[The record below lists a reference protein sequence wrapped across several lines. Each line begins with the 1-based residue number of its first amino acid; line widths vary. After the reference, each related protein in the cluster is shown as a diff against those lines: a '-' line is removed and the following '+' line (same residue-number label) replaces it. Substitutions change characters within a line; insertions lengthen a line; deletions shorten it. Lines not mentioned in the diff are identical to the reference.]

1 MSTSFL
7 YAAARGGNKVV
18 VQILLDNKYKVNSV
32 DEVSHSY
39 SSNIH

>member
-18 VQILLDNKYKVNSV
+18 VQMLLGNKCEVNSV
-32 DEVSHSY
+32 DEVSHGC
-39 SSNIH
+39 SSNFR